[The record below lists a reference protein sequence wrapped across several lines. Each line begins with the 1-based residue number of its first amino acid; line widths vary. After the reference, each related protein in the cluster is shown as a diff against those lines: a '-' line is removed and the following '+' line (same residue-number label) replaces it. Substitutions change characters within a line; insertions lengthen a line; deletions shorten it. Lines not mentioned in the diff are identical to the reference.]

1 MAVDFSFFNCRHN
14 DTIISESE
22 LICLIKR
29 LIANHKL
36 TIIHLLIG
44 IIICLII
51 MAPFLLNKGI
61 YVQDDFSFHRVRLES
76 YYGAVISNNFF
87 PKIFQNMA
95 NGYGYAADLFYPS
108 ILLYPYAILRM
119 LGFSYLG
126 SYNGYMLL
134 ICIATFV
141 SAYFS
146 AKPFFKKDNPS
157 LLFAIIYVTSTYRL
171 LDQFVRGALGETLSF
186 VFLPMVFLGLY
197 RIFYQEDSKNGWVI
211 LGVSMALL
219 IHAHFITAYF
229 VVIAIGIMLIF
240 QLFLKRL
247 TKYRLL
253 EFLKA
258 TVLGLL
264 LSAYILL
271 PILEQNLHI
280 DFNYIENRT
289 LWSNGLKYSFFNL
302 LSNSL
307 ANSADTWGDLKPGIG
322 VVLVLFVL
330 IAITRFKRLTGR
342 TKLLLV
348 IGIAFSLLTTN
359 LFPWVL
365 FKTSFLSF
373 VQFPWRLL
381 TLATLFLS
389 LAFTSFIDDL
399 KIPRNAQTGLSV
411 LLVVLS
417 ISFSTNALYDFQQ
430 KNIPN
435 LTNET
440 YGDYALSSIGGG
452 REYLPANMDAD
463 QMFDNPDNNP
473 AILNEN
479 ATVYEIVNDSNK
491 YNEFTYSIISA
502 DNQLVTLPKIA
513 YKGYEVEIDGQKVAV
528 TNKKGLLSFKV
539 TKGDHTVRAIY
550 KGTFVQKASL
560 VVSLMVWA
568 IILIIPSKS
577 LKLPKKKKTEA

>member
-1 MAVDFSFFNCRHN
+1 M
-14 DTIISESE
+14 
-22 LICLIKR
+22 IKKV
-29 LIANHKL
+29 LTKNKL

-44 IIICLII
+44 VCVCLLI
-51 MAPFLLNKGI
+51 MAPFFLEKAI
-61 YVQDDFSFHRVRLES
+61 YIQDDFSFHRVRLES

-119 LGFSYLG
+119 LGFSYLS

-146 AKPFFKKDNPS
+146 TKPFFKKDRTS
-157 LLFAIIYVTSTYRL
+157 LLFAIVYATSTYRL
-171 LDQFVRGALGETLSF
+171 LDQFVRGALGETLAF
-186 VFLPMVFLGLY
+186 IFLPIIFLGLY
-197 RIFYQEDSKNGWVI
+197 RIFYQEDNKNGWVI

-229 VVIAIGIMLIF
+229 VVIAIGIMVIF
-240 QLFLKRL
+240 QFFFKRL

-258 TVLGLL
+258 TVLGVL

-307 ANSADTWGDLKPGIG
+307 ANSSDTWGDLKPGIG
-322 VVLVLFVL
+322 VVLMIFVL
-330 IAITRFKRLTGR
+330 IAVARFKRLTGR

-381 TLATLFLS
+381 TLATFFLS

-399 KIPRNAQTGLSV
+399 NVPKNAQTGLSV

-417 ISFSTNALYDFQQ
+417 LSFSTNALYDFQQ
-430 KNIPN
+430 KNILS

-440 YGDYALSSIGGG
+440 YEDYALSSIGGG
-452 REYLPANMDAD
+452 QEYLPADMDAD
-463 QMFDNPDNNP
+463 QMFANPDNN
-473 AILNEN
+473 ASMLND
-479 ATVYEIVNDSNK
+479 ATTVDEIVDGSNE
-491 YNEFTYSIISA
+491 YNAFTYSIISA
-502 DNQLVTLPKIA
+502 DNQLVTLPKIS
-513 YKGYEVEIDGQKVAV
+513 YKGYEVEIDGQKVGVAS
-528 TNKKGLLSFKV
+528 KKGLLSFNV
-539 TKGDHTVRAIY
+539 AKGDHNVRVIY

-560 VVSLMVWA
+560 VVSLLVWL
-568 IILIIPSKS
+568 IILIVPAKS
-577 LKLPKKKKTEA
+577 LNLPKKKKTVT